1 MGEKKLKLKKKRVMR
16 KEDIIKNGIREVGN

>member
-1 MGEKKLKLKKKRVMR
+1 MGEKKIKVEKKRVMR